1 MVVTRGRVVIELVVR
16 DGMRGSSILGFEQ
29 LIQLSQAGSDDVSL
43 CRLLGLSV
51 SAQAEPYSAETL
63 RERFR
68 GTWWQVVW
76 PNRQTWGLIDRDV
89 QCKYVAD
96 SLRDALRRYP
106 HAEFPHVDTAEMFGD
121 DDIQDD
127 LEAMVADAALTAC

>member
-1 MVVTRGRVVIELVVR
+1 MVVTWGRTVIELVVR
-16 DGMRGSSILGFEQ
+16 DGMRRSSILGFEQ

-51 SAQAEPYSAETL
+51 SPTAEPYSVETL

-68 GTWWQVVW
+68 GSWWQVIW
-76 PNRQTWGLIDRDV
+76 PNRQTWRVVDKDV

-106 HAEFPHVDTAEMFGD
+106 HAEFLHVDTAEMFYD
-121 DDIQDD
+121 DDFPDD
-127 LEAMVADAALTAC
+127 SELAFTDGALSAC

>member
-1 MVVTRGRVVIELVVR
+1 MVAARGRTVIELVVR
-16 DGMRGSSILGFEQ
+16 DGMRRSSILGFEQ

-51 SAQAEPYSAETL
+51 SARAEPYSVETL

-76 PNRQTWGLIDRDV
+76 PDRQMWGLIDKDV

-106 HAEFPHVDTAEMFGD
+106 RAEFPHIDMTEMFGD

-127 LEAMVADAALTAC
+127 LEALVADAALTAC

>member
-1 MVVTRGRVVIELVVR
+1 MVVTWGRKVIEIVVR
-16 DGMRGSSILGFEQ
+16 DGMRRSSILGFEQ

-51 SAQAEPYSAETL
+51 SARAEPYSVETL

-68 GTWWQVVW
+68 GTWWQAVW
-76 PNRQTWGLIDRDV
+76 PSRQTWGLIDRDV

-106 HAEFPHVDTAEMFGD
+106 CAELPHVDMTEMFGD

>member
-1 MVVTRGRVVIELVVR
+1 
-16 DGMRGSSILGFEQ
+16 MRRSSILGFEQ
-29 LIQLSQAGSDDVSL
+29 LIQLSQAGSDEVSL

-51 SAQAEPYSAETL
+51 SARAEPYSVETL

-76 PNRQTWGLIDRDV
+76 PNRQTRGLIDRDV

-96 SLRDALRRYP
+96 SLQDALRRYP
-106 HAEFPHVDTAEMFGD
+106 RAEFLHVDTTDLFCD
-121 DDIQDD
+121 DDFPDD
-127 LEAMVADAALTAC
+127 FEMTTADHTLTAC